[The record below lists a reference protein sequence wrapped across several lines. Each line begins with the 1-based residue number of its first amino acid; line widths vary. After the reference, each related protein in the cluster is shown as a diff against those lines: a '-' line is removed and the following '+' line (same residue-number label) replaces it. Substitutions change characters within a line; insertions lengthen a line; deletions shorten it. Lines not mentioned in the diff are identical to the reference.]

1 MIGAK
6 MRVTVNPADSTVVF
20 DPIEYAWHDRVFVCG
35 SIINKDG
42 TEHRWKNDEMAPL
55 EHKGD
60 GLYVGKVR
68 FFEDYVYPGY
78 ATFIIMASRSTLE
91 EVENSTVTRP
101 GWLEASYASAEND
114 CYLTL
119 DEMKYDLVRG
129 WGNQHRMRFEWPA
142 GDGPTDYL
150 VVFNMNTR
158 SIGVKLDDGSGY
170 DAIQTI
176 AEAPGSTNAI
186 YNLAGQKMSERSLPK
201 GIYIINGKKVAIK

>member
-1 MIGAK
+1 MIGAE
-6 MRVTVNPADSTVVF
+6 MRVTLNPEDSTVVF

-42 TEHRWKNDEMAPL
+42 NEHRWKNDEMAPL
-55 EHKGD
+55 EHVGD
-60 GLYVGKVR
+60 GLYVGTVR

-91 EVENSTVTRP
+91 DVENSTVTRP
-101 GWLEASYASAEND
+101 GWLEASYTSAEND

-119 DEMKYDLVRG
+119 DKLTNDLVRG
-129 WGNQHRMRFEWPA
+129 WGNQHRLRFEWPE
-142 GDGPTDYL
+142 GDDPTDYL

-170 DAIQTI
+170 DGIPTVTETPLSAN
-176 AEAPGSTNAI
+176 GI
-186 YNLAGQKMSERSLPK
+186 YNLAGQKMSTRQLPK
-201 GIYIINGKKVAIK
+201 GIYIVNGKKIVIR

>member
-1 MIGAK
+1 M
-6 MRVTVNPADSTVVF
+6 
-20 DPIEYAWHDRVFVCG
+20 
-35 SIINKDG
+35 
-42 TEHRWKNDEMAPL
+42 
-55 EHKGD
+55 
-60 GLYVGKVR
+60 GKVR
-68 FFEDYVYPGY
+68 FFEDYVYPV
-78 ATFIIMASRSTLE
+78 FFLMIRRPPRSTLE

-101 GWLEASYASAEND
+101 GWLEASYASPEND

-170 DAIQTI
+170 DGIQTI
-176 AEAPGSTNAI
+176 TEAPLSANGI
-186 YNLAGQKMSERSLPK
+186 YNLAGQKMSARQLPK
-201 GIYIINGKKVAIK
+201 GIYIVNGKKIAIK